1 MPVYVMLSTLS
12 PAGVE
17 TLRNHPER
25 LRGVNQEVEAM
36 GAKVIAQYAVL
47 GEFDFINILEAP
59 DEKTIARIAV
69 ELGARG
75 TMKTQTFTAI
85 PVDEFLNMLDQ
96 AKAAREGRG

>member
-1 MPVYVMLSTLS
+1 MPVYIMMSTLS
-12 PAGVE
+12 PSGVE

-36 GAKVIAQYAVL
+36 GAKVLAQYAVL
-47 GEFDFINILEAP
+47 GDFDFINILEAP
-59 DEKTIARIAV
+59 DEKTVARIAV

-75 TMKTQTFTAI
+75 TMKTQTVTAI

-96 AKAAREGRG
+96 AKAARSED